1 MSNSNPNKKIKF
13 TDDNVDTYE
22 QQFKLEHDRAM
33 AYVPHEQKVQDFRQV
48 VMEQFKPPASVEPLM
63 ESFRAWIRRNQ
74 LARFDCFK
82 EANWECPCYKCATW
96 RAQRESDTDMM
107 EGILQEKQQEQLL
120 GSPASS
126 EKERDMK
133 QAAITKSESPTTQTS
148 HVSVRYACVSHFYK
162 EMPIEAD
169 VAPSTPKF
177 SAVDY
182 DLPTSDHGKELA
194 QQKWVKLMQ
203 ITPTRLTF

>member
-1 MSNSNPNKKIKF
+1 
-13 TDDNVDTYE
+13 
-22 QQFKLEHDRAM
+22 
-33 AYVPHEQKVQDFRQV
+33 
-48 VMEQFKPPASVEPLM
+48 
-63 ESFRAWIRRNQ
+63 
-74 LARFDCFK
+74 
-82 EANWECPCYKCATW
+82 
-96 RAQRESDTDMM
+96 MM
-107 EGILQEKQQEQLL
+107 EGILQQQQQEHLL

-126 EKERDMK
+126 EKERNMK
-133 QAAITKSESPTTQTS
+133 QAATTNSESPTTQTS
-148 HVSVRYACVSHFYK
+148 QFSVRYACVCHFYE